1 SPPPPELRLCAVLC
15 CAVLCCAV
23 LLAAGTL
30 LVEVS
35 VVTFLLQGYLT
46 TGLKAVLRTL
56 YVAGAVA
63 GLDSLVQAA
72 VALAA
77 GIRLAEPGICWRE
90 TSGPSPPRPA
100 PLTPALMPSRPAM
113 TPDPAPLSPPPQA
126 LPAPDPPSPTL
137 IPALSPT
144 AALPIPPAPFKRY
157 LLAASTSLAEA
168 ASLEDSTPC
177 QDLASTGSH
186 PGPQRRQQRQ
196 QQQQQQQ
203 QQPWPRVR
211 GYPPCEKVRGSSV
224 HVGPCTV
231 GPGGPGS
238 QSSYLGN
245 LSQSSSNNNGGS
257 SSNSSSSGERAARG
271 SGITNGKGRLGAAG
285 CMTDGYNH
293 GVALPEASKLAWQ
306 LPGSNKLSHA
316 AAVLSQQLAGA
327 GMALAALPALSIAAT
342 QRHEQQLLDYT
353 PCNLPQLPPS
363 RAPDNFQTWR
373 SGGDAG
379 LSDGWGQAT
388 AAYALPTVASR
399 QEAYECDAGW
409 HTWGFL
415 MGHKLFLVVVYA
427 ILLVLPYTSFRDL
440 LPAKRATK
448 LCAALLFLNLFAALG
463 AVLAGCG
470 VRFGY
475 CVWSLAIWAYRTSL
489 APLLYAS
496 ILWDCVHGTGSD
508 GSDGLHSGLLMWWE
522 MRDAGVFD
530 YPDPL

>member
-1 SPPPPELRLCAVLC
+1 MVRCLHLSGLSQLLVAEVPLLCFALFLARSPVRAALQRASSS
-15 CAVLCCAV
+15 
-23 LLAAGTL
+23 LLWYYYRCVVGVTAAGALLGLLQSTAGTSAGLLLEAAALLYSGGTL

-63 GLDSLVQAA
+63 GLDTLVQAA

-77 GIRLAEPGICWRE
+77 GIRLAEPG
-90 TSGPSPPRPA
+90 
-100 PLTPALMPSRPAM
+100 
-113 TPDPAPLSPPPQA
+113 
-126 LPAPDPPSPTL
+126 
-137 IPALSPT
+137 
-144 AALPIPPAPFKRY
+144 
-157 LLAASTSLAEA
+157 
-168 ASLEDSTPC
+168 
-177 QDLASTGSH
+177 
-186 PGPQRRQQRQ
+186 
-196 QQQQQQQ
+196 
-203 QQPWPRVR
+203 
-211 GYPPCEKVRGSSV
+211 
-224 HVGPCTV
+224 
-231 GPGGPGS
+231 
-238 QSSYLGN
+238 
-245 LSQSSSNNNGGS
+245 
-257 SSNSSSSGERAARG
+257 
-271 SGITNGKGRLGAAG
+271 
-285 CMTDGYNH
+285 
-293 GVALPEASKLAWQ
+293 
-306 LPGSNKLSHA
+306 
-316 AAVLSQQLAGA
+316 
-327 GMALAALPALSIAAT
+327 
-342 QRHEQQLLDYT
+342 
-353 PCNLPQLPPS
+353 
-363 RAPDNFQTWR
+363 
-373 SGGDAG
+373 
-379 LSDGWGQAT
+379 
-388 AAYALPTVASR
+388 